1 MPWLVLERTQ
11 ILFTWNIGFSGGAVP
26 GMTGKTKAL
35 KNIYIR
41 LMPQTLSFITLMFV
55 PSWAIHPGSGDLVI
69 SMKVQVYTIERFDT
83 S

>member
-1 MPWLVLERTQ
+1 M
-11 ILFTWNIGFSGGAVP
+11 P

-35 KNIYIR
+35 KIYIYIW

-69 SMKVQVYTIERFDT
+69 SMKVEVYTIERFDT